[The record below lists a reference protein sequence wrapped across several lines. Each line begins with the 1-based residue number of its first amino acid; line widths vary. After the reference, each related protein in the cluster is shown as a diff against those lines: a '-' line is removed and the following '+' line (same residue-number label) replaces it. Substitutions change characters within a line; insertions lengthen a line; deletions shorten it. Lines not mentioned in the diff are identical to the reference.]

1 MSDEQAKSDNEDPS
15 PLEHVD
21 AQRLTSDKSQNV
33 PEGEDTQGEEETE
46 QQPG

>member
-1 MSDEQAKSDNEDPS
+1 MSDEQITGKDKDPA

-21 AQRLTSDKSQNV
+21 AQRLTSDKSRDV

>member
-1 MSDEQAKSDNEDPS
+1 LSDEQATDENKDPA

-21 AQRLTSDKSQNV
+21 AQRLTSDESQKV
-33 PEGEDTQGEEETE
+33 PEGEDTRGEEETE